1 MRILQDIIDNID
13 GDASVKEVRKGPH
26 WTAVV
31 SRFCGLASTL
41 MGASCSDD
49 TRREKALP
57 AFSEMTTLEL
67 SQLSFSEDISEAS
80 LGIAAINSLIKIDE
94 SRCFDVNASDLL
106 LEMGRGKNISVI
118 GHFPF
123 VDRLKESAKNLWVI
137 EKRLRPG
144 DHAENEAETLLPQS
158 HIIAISSTTLIN
170 HTLEPLL
177 ALCPRNSLKMLLGPT
192 TPMSDALLDYGV
204 DIVSGSRVI
213 DEMTALRS
221 ISEGAT
227 FRQLKRTGSI
237 RLVSMAKDISLLKE
251 VVRI

>member
-1 MRILQDIIDNID
+1 MRILQDIIDHID
-13 GDASVKEVRKGPH
+13 GDAPVKEVRRGPH

-49 TRREKALP
+49 ARRKTDLP
-57 AFSEMTTLEL
+57 AFSEMTALEL
-67 SQLSFSEDISEAS
+67 ARFSFSEDISEAS

-94 SRCFDVNASDLL
+94 SRCVEINAADLL
-106 LEMGRGKNISVI
+106 SEMGRGKNVAII

-123 VDRLKESAKNLWVI
+123 VDTLKESAKNLWVI

-144 DHAENEAETLLPQS
+144 DYAEEDVETLLPQS
-158 HIIAISSTTLIN
+158 DIVAISSTTLIN

-177 ALCPRNSLKMLLGPT
+177 ALCPQNSIKMLLGPT
-192 TPMSDALLDYGV
+192 TPMSDALLDHGI

-213 DEMTALRS
+213 DEKTALKS

-237 RLVSMAKDISLLKE
+237 RLVSMARDSHLLKE